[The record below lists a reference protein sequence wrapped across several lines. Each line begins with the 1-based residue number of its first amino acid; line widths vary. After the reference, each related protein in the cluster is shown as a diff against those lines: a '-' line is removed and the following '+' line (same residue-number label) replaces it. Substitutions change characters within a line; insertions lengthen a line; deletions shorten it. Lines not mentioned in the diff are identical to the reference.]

1 MWVLLLLLALAGF
14 GGLSLLVQRDSI
26 REFDLS
32 IIHTVQGWE
41 NDYFTR
47 IAKTL
52 SFIGS
57 SSVTIP
63 LALSIA
69 VVLAIVLKHRREIIL
84 FVGTLLGSWLLN
96 ATLKSLYQRARPDI
110 HRIVTEAGFSF
121 PSGHSMSAFSLYG
134 ILTYLLWRHLPSRGW
149 RIALILFSLCM
160 VLGIGLSRI
169 YLGVHYPS
177 DVIGGYWVSAC
188 WVTLCIRLF
197 MIWQKRTAARR
208 NGSSSDA

>member
-14 GGLSLLVQRDSI
+14 GGLSLLVQRD
-26 REFDLS
+26 RLKEFDLS

-41 NDYFTR
+41 NDNFTR

-52 SFIGS
+52 SYIGS
-57 SSVTIP
+57 SAVTIP
-63 LALSIA
+63 LALVI
-69 VVLAIVLKHRREIIL
+69 VIVLAVVLKHRWEIIL
-84 FVGTLLGSWLLN
+84 FVGTLLGSSLLN
-96 ATLKSLYQRARPDI
+96 TTLKALYHRARPDI
-110 HRIVTEAGFSF
+110 HRIVEEAGFSF

-134 ILTYLLWRHLPSRGW
+134 ILTYLLWRHLPSKGW
-149 RIALILFSLCM
+149 RIALIVFSLIM

-188 WVTLCIRLF
+188 WITLCIRLF
-197 MIWQKRTAARR
+197 LIWQKRSPARR
-208 NGSSSDA
+208 S